1 MKLYYAP
8 GACSLA
14 PHIVAVEAGLPLE
27 LHKVEFGPGGKS
39 VDGRDF
45 AGINPKGAV
54 PTLELDDGQILTE
67 NQVILQYLGSLAPD
81 SRLGPPP
88 LGIERW
94 RFLELLN
101 FIATELH
108 KTFAI
113 LFKPDLSSKVRE
125 PVVAMIR
132 QRLGLLQEM
141 LADKSYL
148 TGDRFT
154 IADAYAY
161 VMLTWADLHRIDLS
175 PWPGLQSYK
184 QRVEAREGV
193 RQARREEGLEP
204 SSAPRGK
211 APDAQATASGAS
223 AG

>member
-14 PHIVAVEAGLPLE
+14 PHIVALEAGLKLD
-27 LHKVEFGPGGKS
+27 LHKVEFGPSGKS

-45 AGINPKGAV
+45 TGVNPKGAV

-67 NQVILQYLGSLAPD
+67 NAVVLQYLASLAPD
-81 SRLGPPP
+81 AGLGPPP
-88 LGIERW
+88 LGMERW

-113 LFKPDLSSKVRE
+113 LFKPQLAQVRE
-125 PVVAMIR
+125 PVVTMLG
-132 QRLGLLQEM
+132 QRFELLANT
-141 LADKSYL
+141 LADRSYL
-148 TGDRFT
+148 TGERFT
-154 IADAYAY
+154 IVDAYAY
-161 VMLTWADLHRIDLS
+161 VMTTWARLHRIELDQ
-175 PWPGLQSYK
+175 WPSLVSFA
-184 QRVEAREGV
+184 QRVEARDCV

-204 SSAPRGK
+204 SSDGADQGK
-211 APDAQATASGAS
+211 DDQEAASSPSS